1 MANEN
6 LGISEVVAK
15 LLIKADE
22 DKIKELIKK
31 EIDEKDKT
39 IIFVDSL
46 NMKIDG
52 LIGGLIKVVYGA
64 VAIKDNDAKSKNKQ
78 DEINA
83 SIDELIIQSVFLQK
97 IDENDIVELTKMM
110 TKNDLEKLDITEKD
124 IAKALANKYN
134 TDVDKVKFNW

>member
-1 MANEN
+1 MTNKN
-6 LGISEVVAK
+6 LGISEVVTK
-15 LLIKADE
+15 LLIKTDE

-31 EIDEKDKT
+31 EVDEKDKT

-64 VAIKDNDAKSKNKQ
+64 VAIKDDDKKSKNKQ

-83 SIDELIIQSVFLQK
+83 SIDELVIQSVFLQK
-97 IDENDIVELTKMM
+97 IDENNIVELTKMM
-110 TKNDLEKLDITEKD
+110 TKNDLEKLDITERD
-124 IAKALANKYN
+124 IAKALADNYN

>member
-1 MANEN
+1 MFNEN
-6 LGISEVVAK
+6 LGISEVVTK

-31 EIDEKDKT
+31 EIDKKDKT

-64 VAIKDNDAKSKNKQ
+64 VAIKGDDKQ

-83 SIDELIIQSVFLQK
+83 SINELIIQSVFLQK
-97 IDENDIVELTKMM
+97 IDENNIVELTKMM

-124 IAKALANKYN
+124 IAKALADKYN
-134 TDVDKVKFNW
+134 TDVAKVKFNW